1 MIMTGSKGVIGKE
14 LSLALLG
21 NGFNIVNYEDFNVDD
36 KYAHSTFLHL
46 AAKTDTP
53 NNIINS
59 NIIFLRECLE
69 FSIKNKIKNFIL
81 FSAMSV
87 YGSKN
92 ELNIDEDSSVCNP
105 DLYGASKLF
114 AEKLLYSY
122 KDDIRVLILRLPGVL
137 CSKGS
142 DIFLER
148 VYKNMNSN
156 KDIAIN
162 NCEYFF
168 NNMIGISS
176 IANFLVNYDYKS
188 KYEVYNL
195 AGKQDSTLFEVIY
208 LIKQTINSDSN
219 IKCLEDKVNF
229 FNISTKKAES
239 AFFVPPDTNSLIS
252 EWLTSKRK

>member
-1 MIMTGSKGVIGKE
+1 MIMSGSKGVIGKE
-14 LSLALLG
+14 LSVALLE
-21 NGFNIVNYEDFNVDD
+21 NCFNIVNYEDFNVDD

-69 FSIKNKIKNFIL
+69 FSIKNKIKNFVL

-92 ELNIDEDSSVCNP
+92 ELNIDENSSICNP

-114 AEKLLYSY
+114 AEKLLYNY
-122 KDDIRVLILRLPGVL
+122 KNDIRVLILRLPGVL
-137 CSKGS
+137 SNKGS

-148 VYKNMNSN
+148 VYRKMNSN

-162 NCEYFF
+162 NGEKIF

-176 IANFLVNYDYKS
+176 ITNFLIDYNYKS

-195 AGKQDSTLFEVIY
+195 AGKQDSTLFEVIS
-208 LIKQTINSDSN
+208 LIKQMMNSDSN
-219 IKCLEDKVNF
+219 IRCLDDKVNF

-239 AFFVPPDTNSLIS
+239 TSFIPSDTNSLIS
-252 EWLTSKRK
+252 EWLTSKIK